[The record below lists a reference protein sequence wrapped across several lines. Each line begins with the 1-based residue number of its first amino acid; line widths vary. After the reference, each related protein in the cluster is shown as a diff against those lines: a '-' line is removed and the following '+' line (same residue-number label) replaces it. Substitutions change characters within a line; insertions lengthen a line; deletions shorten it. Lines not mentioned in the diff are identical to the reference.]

1 MFGNLDG
8 YGIDTKSG
16 LWKGSFGKG
25 GAKGGA
31 ISVQLASGKTTFLD
45 RAYYISNSRD
55 ENYAIKM
62 NAARGYTSRYNKTT
76 EDICKLA
83 LKADKKGDNNTYLN
97 QSEIR
102 DVCDSI
108 KGNNELK
115 AMSFV
120 LLGGNP
126 NKNPYGSIG
135 DYSLENDTGI
145 KADGESSS
153 SGGRRYG
160 RRGRRRGG
168 GGSGGSSKG
177 TVIETGSGAVDGKV
191 TNPFSTGSNGSSA
204 SNLNDAYRK
213 RLKKL
218 REQTRK

>member
-1 MFGNLDG
+1 
-8 YGIDTKSG
+8 
-16 LWKGSFGKG
+16 
-25 GAKGGA
+25 
-31 ISVQLASGKTTFLD
+31 
-45 RAYYISNSRD
+45 
-55 ENYAIKM
+55 M

-76 EDICKLA
+76 EDVWKLA
-83 LKADKKGDNNTYLN
+83 LQADKNGDKNNYLN
-97 QSEIR
+97 QYEIR

-153 SGGRRYG
+153 SCVRMYG
-160 RRGRRRGG
+160 
-168 GGSGGSSKG
+168 
-177 TVIETGSGAVDGKV
+177 IC
-191 TNPFSTGSNGSSA
+191 
-204 SNLNDAYRK
+204 
-213 RLKKL
+213 
-218 REQTRK
+218 